1 MFKEPVAQHM
11 LARSTEFQSKSYI
24 ASESCFGGIVL
35 VAVIPLPLREF
46 VMVRCGMPPAF
57 HRRCWGHLRPAH
69 CKLIRSLGREVA

>member
-35 VAVIPLPLREF
+35 VAVIPLPLRE
-46 VMVRCGMPPAF
+46 R
-57 HRRCWGHLRPAH
+57 
-69 CKLIRSLGREVA
+69 IRSLGREVA